1 MRLILQNKMFNVRWS
16 FVKSDEEC
24 INQYEREL
32 YLKQWTSS
40 FKNSGPTKCLKQ
52 CISFVIVLLGDNVC
66 GYYFGLGKHFIHKMS
81 FLTNH
86 NVLVYG

>member
-32 YLKQWTSS
+32 SLKQWTSS
-40 FKNSGPTKCLKQ
+40 FKISAATKCWNNVYPSSQ
-52 CISFVIVLLGDNVC
+52 SFWVIMCVAVLFRVGQTFYSQNVI
-66 GYYFGLGKHFIHKMS
+66 FDQP
-81 FLTNH
+81 
-86 NVLVYG
+86 